1 MAMMQINN
9 VEAAFVFPDK
19 TVIRCE
25 FYADVLIESG
35 VLSDYTSKEIVDL
48 AIMDCEALKK
58 KVDSG
63 GQPTE
68 IDIIDEEFI
77 EYVDY

>member
-1 MAMMQINN
+1 MAMMQVNN
-9 VEAAFVFPDK
+9 VEAAFVFPDR

-48 AIMDCEALKK
+48 ASMDCRALKD

-63 GQPTE
+63 VQPTE
-68 IDIIDEEFI
+68 INIIDEDFI
-77 EYVDY
+77 EYIDQ